1 MNPPENSTA
10 FGAPGIEARWASSA
24 KEGAGR
30 SQRVSPSL
38 YARCCTQR
46 DRGPRHHGAA
56 CGAMNFFC
64 VGLSHH
70 TANVEIREQ
79 FAGNATADSIARKA
93 GCAEA
98 LLLTTC
104 NRVEVYGVSD
114 KRISNDEIAR
124 CLMAKTNGN
133 PYNNP
138 LPLYRHEDNECIQHL
153 FRVASGLDSMV
164 VGESEIL
171 GQAKKAYE
179 SARTSGAVGPYL
191 HRLFQR
197 AFRVAKQVRTHT
209 DISRGAVSVG
219 SVAVQLAQRIFGKL
233 SECKVLVL
241 GAGET
246 SERTTRALVSRGVTD
261 LRVSNRSLD
270 RARELAHSVGRHA
283 VPFDDWVLQCREID
297 ILLTSTAS
305 ETPLLTPEILAPML
319 WQRSDRPLFIIDIA
333 VPRDV
338 DPSVDE
344 LEGVY
349 LYDIDSIRSVAEQ
362 SLALRRQQ
370 VAAAEAIIADHVT
383 EFFDSMSRGLNRLSQ
398 AAEHSSL
405 GENPLG
411 ASDRL

>member
-1 MNPPENSTA
+1 MT
-10 FGAPGIEARWASSA
+10 
-24 KEGAGR
+24 
-30 SQRVSPSL
+30 L
-38 YARCCTQR
+38 
-46 DRGPRHHGAA
+46 
-56 CGAMNFFC
+56 FC

-70 TANVEIREQ
+70 TANVETRERFSGHAETQ
-79 FAGNATADSIARKA
+79 CILRNA

-104 NRVEVYGVSD
+104 NRVEVYGASEKRVST
-114 KRISNDEIAR
+114 DEIAR
-124 CLMAKTNGN
+124 CLAREIEKDAHQYA
-133 PYNNP
+133 PAF
-138 LPLYRHEDNECIQHL
+138 YRYEDEKCVQHL

-179 SARTSGAVGPYL
+179 AARSSQTAGPYL

-209 DISRGAVSVG
+209 DITRGAVSVG
-219 SVAVQLAQRIFGKL
+219 SVAVELAQRIFGKL

-261 LRVSNRSLD
+261 LRISNRSLD
-270 RARELAHSVGRHA
+270 RARELAQAVGGRA
-283 VPFDDWVLQCREID
+283 VPFDDWTTQCREID

-305 ETPLLTPEILAPML
+305 ETPLLTSEILAPML
-319 WQRSDRPLFIIDIA
+319 WQRLDRSLFIIDIA

-338 DPSVDE
+338 DPTVNE
-344 LEGVY
+344 LQGVY

-383 EFFDSMSRGLNRLSQ
+383 EFFDSISRGLNRLSQ

-405 GENPLG
+405 GENPLR
-411 ASDRL
+411 ALEL